1 MGRIVEFKGNY
12 KSSSNYQEQLIKNIK
27 KLNEIETDLTDL
39 VIKTATEGKWKKW
52 SDSMQEGDV
61 FTFTEEMLK
70 DTGDENVN
78 NISSLIDEVIKVKDE
93 IKNGL
98 Q

>member
-12 KSSSNYQEQLIKNIK
+12 KSSSNYQEQLIRNVK
-27 KLNEIETDLTDL
+27 KLNEIENDLKNL
-39 VIKTATEGKWKKW
+39 VINTATEGKWKKW
-52 SDSMQEGDV
+52 SDSMQEGDM
-61 FTFTEEMLK
+61 FKFTEEMLK

-93 IKNGL
+93 IKNAL
-98 Q
+98 L